1 MMKKLITK
9 VKEFLKGEKYSNI
22 PENTEMPGNIAKPA
36 SKTSYTVEE
45 DEYGYKHYK
54 KDGITHKLSGPAI
67 IYRSGA
73 VKYYIDGVELS
84 EERHAEYYLNCNL

>member
-1 MMKKLITK
+1 MKKLITK
-9 VKEFLKGEKYSNI
+9 VKEFLKGKKYSNV
-22 PENTEMPGNIAKPA
+22 PGNTEMPGNTAKPA
-36 SKTSYTVEE
+36 SKTSYTIEE

-54 KDGITHKLSGPAI
+54 KDGVTHKLSGPAI

-73 VKYYIDGVELS
+73 VKYYIDGVEFS